1 MYCVKCGKE
10 ISDQAIVCVHC
21 GCAVN
26 NSAKPKE
33 TQNCDSENFQ
43 KKVNFIALISFVA
56 WNFLYILFFNIGN
69 LYDSFDV
76 ISTLLDMLFL
86 GGVITSFV
94 LVCKY
99 NLKQLFTKYIHIL
112 ILGAYAVD
120 CFLVGLISL
129 L

>member
-69 LYDSFDV
+69 LYESFDV

-86 GGVITSFV
+86 GGVVTSFV

-99 NLKQLFTKYIHIL
+99 NLKQLLTKYIHIL